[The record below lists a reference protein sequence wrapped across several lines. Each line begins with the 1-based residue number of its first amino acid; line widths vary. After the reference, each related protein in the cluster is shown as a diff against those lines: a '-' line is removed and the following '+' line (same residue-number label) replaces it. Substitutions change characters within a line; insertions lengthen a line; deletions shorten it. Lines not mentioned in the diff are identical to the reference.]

1 MADANILTKVKTG
14 LGVTGTYQDGTLLI
28 HIDEVI
34 NFLLDGGV
42 PKSVVNSDA
51 AVGVITRGVA
61 DLWGGGSSDTCFS
74 EYFLQRVAQLKYRS
88 DEDV

>member
-14 LGVTGTYQDGTLLI
+14 LGVTGTYQDGTLMM

-34 NFLLDGGV
+34 DFLIDGGV

-61 DLWGGGSSDTCFS
+61 DLWTGGSSETRFS
-74 EYFLQRVAQLKYRS
+74 EYFFQRVAQLKYRS
-88 DEDV
+88 DKDV